1 MAKQQNQLLTS
12 VVTASLFCLPIFY
25 ITRRQRRRQQER
37 LVFEQE
43 RAAERQY
50 LTDLVLSPRSQ
61 PLKPPLPPVVK
72 KVLSRCRLAYLS
84 TVDSEIHSSHLSLMR
99 FTYLPEEELIIM
111 STNRMT
117 KKYDMISRQKG
128 VALLI
133 HDFADEGGADRLT
146 GEFSI
151 TMNGTCSV
159 VGDVVLADRYR
170 QAHLKNNPDYP
181 QFIVGQHIAILAVC
195 VTSARICN
203 INDEVIKWTSSRNI
217 DPSVK

>member
-1 MAKQQNQLLTS
+1 MTELKSSSGVIPVVVAAYRPRSQGRAGFCGKVVQFPENQS
-12 VVTASLFCLPIFY
+12 KSESGWVTPCVPCS
-25 ITRRQRRRQQER
+25 
-37 LVFEQE
+37 
-43 RAAERQY
+43 
-50 LTDLVLSPRSQ
+50 SSQ

-151 TMNGTCSV
+151 SKCPR
-159 VGDVVLADRYR
+159 L
-170 QAHLKNNPDYP
+170 
-181 QFIVGQHIAILAVC
+181 
-195 VTSARICN
+195 
-203 INDEVIKWTSSRNI
+203 
-217 DPSVK
+217 